1 MEILCLVLFFIVV
14 MLVFLFIKSNTHVQ
28 DWKNVSKLQD
38 TLIGELKEET
48 NLYKKQVVL
57 YKELCK
63 TNDVY
68 INVQKQYI
76 NELLEILK
84 TQKWNI

>member
-1 MEILCLVLFFIVV
+1 MEILYLALFCIVV
-14 MLVFLFIKSNTHVQ
+14 VFVFLFIKNNVHIR
-28 DWKNVSKLQD
+28 DLKNVSRLQNE
-38 TLIGELKEET
+38 LIGELKEET
-48 NLYKKQVVL
+48 NLYKKQMVL

-68 INVQKQYI
+68 IDVQKQYI

-84 TQKWNI
+84 IEKP